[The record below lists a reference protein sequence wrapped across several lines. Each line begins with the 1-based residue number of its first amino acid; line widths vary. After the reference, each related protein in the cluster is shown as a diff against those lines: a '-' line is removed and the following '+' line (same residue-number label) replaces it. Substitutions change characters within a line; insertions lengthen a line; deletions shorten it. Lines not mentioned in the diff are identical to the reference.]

1 MRNAARG
8 RKKTVRRRPSYL
20 LGPSLGEAKPSPQ
33 PHWWRFGLRIR
44 DAPRGVWLGT
54 TPGRKGDRNG
64 TRPTLDRYKARPSDL
79 GIDTKIPPS
88 SPWAFRRRTAPRGGN
103 PA

>member
-1 MRNAARG
+1 MRG
-8 RKKTVRRRPSYL
+8 RPCYL
-20 LGPSLGEAKPSPQ
+20 LGPSLVEAKTPRPNPSGDASACAF
-33 PHWWRFGLRIR
+33 H

-54 TPGRKGDRNG
+54 TPSRKGDRNG

-79 GIDTKIPPS
+79 GIDTRIPPS
-88 SPWAFRRRTAPRGGN
+88 SPWALGRRTAPRGGN